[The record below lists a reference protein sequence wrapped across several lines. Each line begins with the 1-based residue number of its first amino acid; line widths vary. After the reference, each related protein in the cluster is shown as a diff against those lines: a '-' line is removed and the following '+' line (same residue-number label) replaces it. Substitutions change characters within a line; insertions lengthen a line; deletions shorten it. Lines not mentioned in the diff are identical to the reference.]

1 MGFYEELSKVYDVVF
16 PWSKM
21 TEDFIESFSPK
32 EGKILDLACGS
43 GNYTFKLAKK
53 GYDVYAVDLDK
64 AMMEKLKEKAES
76 ESLNIKMKTTD
87 MREVKKELNE
97 DFHTIF
103 CIGNSLVHLT
113 DKVEIQNLIND
124 LYNMLYEHGNL
135 IIQIINYDRILKHN
149 VRSLPT
155 IKNKE
160 AEVSFVRN
168 YEVNEENSL
177 VYFNTELNI
186 KEDNEIKT
194 YKNSVPLFPL
204 QSNELTMLLQK
215 AGFKD
220 IELFGS
226 FDKKPFNSD
235 ESYALIVKAA
245 K

>member
-16 PWSKM
+16 PWSKV
-21 TEDFIESFSPK
+21 TEAFIEGFSPK

-43 GNYTFKLAKK
+43 GNYTLELAKK
-53 GYDVYAVDLDK
+53 GYELYAVDLDK
-64 AMMEKLKEKAES
+64 AMMEKLKEKAEN
-76 ESLNIKMKTTD
+76 EFLNIKMEAAD
-87 MREVKKELNE
+87 MRDVKKELNE
-97 DFHTIF
+97 NFNTIF

-149 VRSLPT
+149 VRSLPP
-155 IKNKE
+155 IENKE
-160 AEVSFVRN
+160 AGVSFVRN
-168 YEVNEENSL
+168 YEINEENSV

-186 KEDNEIKT
+186 KEGNEIKT

-204 QSNELTMLLQK
+204 QSDELTSLLQK
-215 AGFKD
+215 AGFKH

-226 FDKKPFNSD
+226 FDKKSFNSD
-235 ESYALIVKAA
+235 ESYALIIKAA